1 MTTMTNIYE
10 RLEAK
15 VPTAP
20 KLSMG
25 QLGLTT
31 KAVRLSE
38 IANPAQLNMEK
49 LFDRMGQEATNTWW
63 SALPTELFKATSPP
77 STNELPTSFKGN
89 TMCPTWDKLIFSP
102 SPTTVQT
109 TIDESTSTS

>member
-10 RLEAK
+10 RLKAK
-15 VPTAP
+15 VLTAP

-38 IANPAQLNMEK
+38 IANPAQLNMEDF
-49 LFDRMGQEATNTWW
+49 FDRMGQEATNTWW
-63 SALPTELFKATSPP
+63 SALPTELF
-77 STNELPTSFKGN
+77 
-89 TMCPTWDKLIFSP
+89 
-102 SPTTVQT
+102 
-109 TIDESTSTS
+109 

>member
-1 MTTMTNIYE
+1 MTTVTNIYE

-15 VPTAP
+15 VLTAP

-63 SALPTELFKATSPP
+63 SALPTELF
-77 STNELPTSFKGN
+77 
-89 TMCPTWDKLIFSP
+89 
-102 SPTTVQT
+102 
-109 TIDESTSTS
+109 

>member
-1 MTTMTNIYE
+1 MTAMNNIYE

-63 SALPTELFKATSPP
+63 SALPTELF
-77 STNELPTSFKGN
+77 
-89 TMCPTWDKLIFSP
+89 
-102 SPTTVQT
+102 
-109 TIDESTSTS
+109 

>member
-1 MTTMTNIYE
+1 MTTINNIYE

-20 KLSMG
+20 KLSMD

-63 SALPTELFKATSPP
+63 SALRTELF
-77 STNELPTSFKGN
+77 
-89 TMCPTWDKLIFSP
+89 
-102 SPTTVQT
+102 
-109 TIDESTSTS
+109 